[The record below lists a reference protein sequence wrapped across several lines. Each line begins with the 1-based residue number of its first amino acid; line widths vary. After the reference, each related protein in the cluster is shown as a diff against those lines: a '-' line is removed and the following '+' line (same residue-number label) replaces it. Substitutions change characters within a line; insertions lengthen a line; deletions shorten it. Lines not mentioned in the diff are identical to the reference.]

1 MGLGGK
7 EEKDTWIKKYIK
19 KSYYRKQRPV
29 APKLPDPS
37 TFKPQDID
45 SSDGMHYVAVVNLI
59 QISKEK
65 NRFPEIF
72 LIWFENP
79 FLEYLFFATFF
90 LFSDLTFDYPK
101 NYDVLESSKSEKNS
115 AVNSRRSSLGE
126 SEVITFFR
134 KYISDYIG

>member
-1 MGLGGK
+1 MW
-7 EEKDTWIKKYIK
+7 EEKRKKIHESKNIK
-19 KSYYRKQRPV
+19 KSYFRKQRPV

-72 LIWFENP
+72 LSYLFENP
-79 FLEYLFFATFF
+79 FLEHLFFATF
-90 LFSDLTFDYPK
+90 LFIF
-101 NYDVLESSKSEKNS
+101 
-115 AVNSRRSSLGE
+115 
-126 SEVITFFR
+126 
-134 KYISDYIG
+134 